1 MPSYKRISVCLT
13 GLLKQQRVTCL
24 LAYRAPLHVST
35 NSVQKGQ
42 EVCDSVA
49 TGLALAQRLV
59 STRTFDLLGFARDD
73 WDLRISGHT
82 LGLENKGEGS
92 IRTAAACV
100 QLVLLAMLLAHS
112 PIVRA
117 DHHIKRLPVDQL
129 DAQFE
134 RNAAV
139 YLDILP
145 HADRAKILNA
155 FEKIHRAKRGLV
167 QMTPSNAELPTL
179 LFVQG
184 LDFRPLPFEWVM
196 AFDETFKTRTS
207 TYFFKWSQRR
217 PFRENVDSLRE
228 SILELLAKPDTS
240 ELKIVAYSAGGV
252 LAVVSVSDI
261 ADLVLL
267 SRISLVTVASPFYGY
282 RMPAITVLGTPF
294 VGGTTIQLGRGIQH
308 LKQNIHALA
317 KLKYC
322 VNWVTTN
329 CDLDKNAC
337 LVGNKLYPQLGMANI
352 RTVLPCGEGN
362 VMMANSN
369 DTHYSALVT
378 IVANLISQLHAMDSL
393 NQ

>member
-1 MPSYKRISVCLT
+1 M
-13 GLLKQQRVTCL
+13 
-24 LAYRAPLHVST
+24 
-35 NSVQKGQ
+35 
-42 EVCDSVA
+42 
-49 TGLALAQRLV
+49 
-59 STRTFDLLGFARDD
+59 
-73 WDLRISGHT
+73 
-82 LGLENKGEGS
+82 
-92 IRTAAACV
+92 CV
-100 QLVLLAMLLAHS
+100 QFVLLAALLAHN
-112 PIVRA
+112 PISRA
-117 DHHIKRLPVDQL
+117 DHHVEQLLADHL

-134 RNAAV
+134 RNAVV

-145 HADRAKILNA
+145 HADRARILNA

-167 QMTPSNAELPTL
+167 QMTPSNQELPTI

-184 LDFRPLPFEWVM
+184 LDFRPLPFEWVV
-196 AFDETFKTRTS
+196 AFDETFRVRTS

-217 PFRENVDSLRE
+217 PFRENVDLLRE
-228 SILELLAKPDTS
+228 SILELAAKPQTS

-267 SRISLVTVASPFYGY
+267 SRVSLVTVASPFYGY

-308 LKQNIHALA
+308 LKQKIGSLA
-317 KLKYC
+317 NLKYC

-337 LVGNKLYPQLGMANI
+337 LLGNDLYPQLGMAGSH
-352 RTVLPCGEGN
+352 TVLPCGEGN
-362 VMMANSN
+362 VMTADSN
-369 DTHYSALVT
+369 ETHYSALVT
-378 IVANLISQLHAMDSL
+378 IVARLISQLHATSAL